1 MINEPGQ
8 HSEGSQRKPQPTT
21 LVRTLR
27 CDQIETSLPLRTS
40 GEASPEHGQEPR
52 GGALLH
58 LPASPGSTVRIQ
70 TMDTLSAIEGC
81 DQLEVSPTTRRQSQI
96 LCRGAGRNGPGNV
109 PSLRNSPEGIERIP
123 DQGDMP
129 LLQQGDSP
137 GEEECGHRNGLSQQS
152 VGGTATP
159 ADSDITSG
167 RNDRAGR
174 LPGLHGL
181 PALAPNE
188 GPIKPMTPK
197 LERKLRAA
205 LKKAVAFWKQIQY
218 ILADMH
224 DGDATLR
231 DWINSLITNF
241 VKSSPCIREDH
252 KERMRSPRSWD
263 QRTNNFELSLRFITQ
278 VVLERLLI
286 VSISFLDMHLI

>member
-1 MINEPGQ
+1 MGAQSQRRVLSRLIENMSDEELSQVTKMAKDEMNRRGELSEGFIMINEPGQ

-96 LCRGAGRNGPGNV
+96 LCRGAGRNGPGNL

-205 LKKAVAFWKQIQY
+205 LKKAEGCGF
-218 ILADMH
+218 LEADP
-224 DGDATLR
+224 
-231 DWINSLITNF
+231 
-241 VKSSPCIREDH
+241 VPCRH
-252 KERMRSPRSWD
+252 A
-263 QRTNNFELSLRFITQ
+263 
-278 VVLERLLI
+278 
-286 VSISFLDMHLI
+286 